1 MPSDRSHE
9 DSSKANAKGE
19 PSVATVIA
27 TATIDRLN
35 NSSEGTTIAA
45 VRTAVVARPSLSESS
60 NIRKWRAARRPPDT
74 KK

>member
-1 MPSDRSHE
+1 MPLDRSHE
-9 DSSKANAKGE
+9 DSSKANAKEE

-45 VRTAVVARPSLSESS
+45 VRTAVVARPSLSVREVIEYQKMES
-60 NIRKWRAARRPPDT
+60 RP
-74 KK
+74 